1 MLNRFFHLSESATNI
16 RTEVIAGIT
25 TFMTMSYIIFL
36 QPAVLGKAGMD
47 FGAVMTA
54 TCIASAI
61 GTFLMG
67 IMANYPV
74 AMAPAMG
81 HNFFFAFMVCG
92 PIAVGGLGY
101 PWQIALGANFV
112 AGALF
117 IIISRWGVREMIMV
131 SIPSSLK
138 HGIAVG
144 IGLLIAF
151 LGLQWGGIVV
161 SSPSTYVKLGD
172 LGSPPALVT
181 VIGIAVTGVLMA
193 RNIKGAIFW
202 GIVVGALIGIPFGI
216 VKFSG
221 SVVSSPPSLAPTF
234 LKLEII
240 DLFTH
245 ADFFIVILILFF
257 LAVFDTVGTL
267 VGVGQRAGL
276 MKDGKLPRAREALLA
291 DAIGTT
297 AGTLLGTSTVTSY
310 IESTAGV
317 SVGGRTGL
325 ANMVTG
331 ILFLLALFFSPIVRI
346 IGGGYE
352 TAGGI
357 ILHPVTSPALIIV
370 GSLMLQSVRH
380 ISWEDVTEAIPAF
393 LTIIMMQFTFSI
405 TEGIAFG
412 CISCSL
418 FKLISGKAKEVHWL
432 VHLLAVLFML
442 RYLFLKA

>member
-1 MLNRFFHLSESATNI
+1 MLEKLFKLSENQTTI
-16 RTEVIAGIT
+16 RTEIIAGLT
-25 TFMTMSYIIFL
+25 TFMTMSYIIFV
-36 QPAVLGKAGMD
+36 QPAVLAQAGMD

-67 IMANYPV
+67 LMANYPV

-81 HNFFFAFMVCG
+81 HNFFFAFMICG
-92 PIAVGGLGY
+92 PIAMGGMGY
-101 PWQIALGANFV
+101 PWQVALGANFI

-117 IIISRWGVREMIMV
+117 IIMSRWGIRELIMTI
-131 SIPSSLK
+131 IPESLK
-138 HGIAVG
+138 HAIAVG

-161 SSPSTYVKLGD
+161 ASPGT
-172 LGSPPALVT
+172 LVT
-181 VIGIAVTGVLMA
+181 MGKLNSPVALLTIIGTLMITILMA
-193 RNIKGAIFW
+193 RNVKGAIFW
-202 GIVVGALIGIPFGI
+202 GIIVAALIGIPFGI

-221 SVVSSPPSLAPTF
+221 EVLSLPPSIAPTF
-234 LKLEII
+234 LQLNIV

-245 ADFFIVILILFF
+245 ADFALVVLILFF

-276 MKDGKLPRAREALLA
+276 MKDGKLPRARQALLA

-331 ILFLLALFFSPIVRI
+331 LLFLFALFFSPIVKI
-346 IGGGYE
+346 IGGGFEVSSGVFLY
-352 TAGGI
+352 
-357 ILHPVTSPALIIV
+357 PVTAPALIIV
-370 GSLMLQSVRH
+370 GSLMLQSVKH
-380 ISWEDVTEAIPAF
+380 IVWDDVTETVPVF
-393 LTIIMMQFTFSI
+393 FTIVIMQLAFSI

-412 CISCSL
+412 FISFSFL
-418 FKLISGKAKEVHWL
+418 KIVSGKGKSVHWL
-432 VHLLAVLFML
+432 VHLLAVLFLL
-442 RYLFLKA
+442 RYLFLKT

>member
-1 MLNRFFHLSESATNI
+1 MIDRLFHISENGTTV
-16 RTEVIAGIT
+16 RTEIIAGIT

-36 QPAVLGKAGMD
+36 QPAVLSKANMD

-92 PIAVGGLGY
+92 PVAMGGLGY
-101 PWQIALGANFV
+101 PWEIALGANFL

-117 IIISRWGVREMIMV
+117 IIISKWGVREMIMV

-151 LGLQWGGIVV
+151 LGLQWGGLVV
-161 SSPSTYVKLGD
+161 SAPATYVKMGD
-172 LGSPPALVT
+172 LGSAPALVT
-181 VIGIAVTGVLMA
+181 IIGIVITAILLA

-202 GIVVGALIGIPFGI
+202 GIIAGAIAAIPFGVI
-216 VKFSG
+216 NFSG
-221 SVVSSPPSLAPTF
+221 KIVSSPPSLSSTF
-234 LKLEII
+234 LKLNVI
-240 DLFTH
+240 DLFTQP
-245 ADFFIVILILFF
+245 DFFIVILILFF

-267 VGVGQRAGL
+267 VGVGERAGL
-276 MKDGKLPRAREALLA
+276 MKDGRLPRARQALLA

-297 AGTLLGTSTVTSY
+297 AGTLLGTSTITSY

-317 SVGGRTGL
+317 SVGGRTGF
-325 ANMVTG
+325 ANIITG

-352 TAGGI
+352 TSDGLL
-357 ILHPVTSPALIIV
+357 LHPITSPALIIV
-370 GSLMLQSVRH
+370 GSLMLQSVKH
-380 ISWEDVTEAIPAF
+380 ISWNDITEGLPAF

-412 CISCSL
+412 CISYSL
-418 FKLISGKAKEVHWL
+418 LKIVSGKGKDAHFI
-432 VHLLAVLFML
+432 VHLLAILFAI
-442 RYLFLKA
+442 RYIFLKS

>member
-1 MLNRFFHLSESATNI
+1 MLEKLFKLSENQTSI
-16 RTEVIAGIT
+16 RTEVVAGLT
-25 TFMTMSYIIFL
+25 TFMTMSYIIFV
-36 QPAVLGKAGMD
+36 QPAVLAQAGMD

-67 IMANYPV
+67 FMANYPV

-81 HNFFFAFMVCG
+81 HNFFFAFMICG
-92 PIAVGGLGY
+92 PIAMGGMGY
-101 PWQIALGANFV
+101 PWQVALGANFI

-117 IIISRWGVREMIMV
+117 IIISRWGIRELIMTV
-131 SIPSSLK
+131 IPESLK
-138 HGIAVG
+138 HAIAVG

-161 SSPSTYVKLGD
+161 DSPGTLVTMGN
-172 LGSPPALVT
+172 LGSPVALLT
-181 VIGIAVTGVLMA
+181 LIGTIVIAILMA
-193 RNIKGAIFW
+193 CGINGAIFW
-202 GIVVGALIGIPFGI
+202 GIVTAAIVGIPFGI
-216 VKFSG
+216 VKCSG
-221 SVVSSPPSLAPTF
+221 EVISMPPSVESTF
-234 LKLEII
+234 LKLNII

-245 ADFFIVILILFF
+245 ADSALVIFILFF

-276 MKDGKLPRAREALLA
+276 MKDGKLPRARQALLA

-331 ILFLLALFFSPIVRI
+331 IMFLLALFFAPIVKI
-346 IGGGYE
+346 IGGGFEVSPGVFLY
-352 TAGGI
+352 
-357 ILHPVTSPALIIV
+357 PVTAPALIIV
-370 GSLMLQSVRH
+370 GSLMLQSVKH
-380 ISWEDVTEAIPAF
+380 IVWDDVTETIPAF
-393 LTIIMMQFTFSI
+393 LTIVIMQLAFSI

-412 CISCSL
+412 FISFAL
-418 FKLISGKAKEVHWL
+418 LKLVSGKTREVHWL
-432 VHLLAVLFML
+432 VYLLAILFLL
-442 RYLFLKA
+442 RYIFLKA